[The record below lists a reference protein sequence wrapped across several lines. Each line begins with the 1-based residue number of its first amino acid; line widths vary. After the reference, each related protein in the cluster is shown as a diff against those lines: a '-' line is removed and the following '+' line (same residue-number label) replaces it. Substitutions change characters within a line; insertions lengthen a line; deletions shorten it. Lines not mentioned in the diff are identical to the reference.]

1 MNPSSILGS
10 STCQIIEPYPDVTPV
25 IYIPVVTNS
34 ISIESSESLP
44 KRSPVRPIVVRIDR
58 LALRHIG
65 QDEVVP
71 SGPNGLQLV
80 KLFDS
85 EGLPTGHP
93 FVVGTDASMLGAKHL
108 NRYLLAALRN
118 GAYNQRSLVF
128 YAPNSISLLT
138 RLNTDRIGG
147 VTCL

>member
-10 STCQIIEPYPDVTPV
+10 STPHILEPYPDVTPV
-25 IYIPVVTNS
+25 FYIAVVTNS
-34 ISIESSESLP
+34 ISI
-44 KRSPVRPIVVRIDR
+44 D
-58 LALRHIG
+58 A
-65 QDEVVP
+65 
-71 SGPNGLQLV
+71 
-80 KLFDS
+80 S
-85 EGLPTGHP
+85 EGLPDGHP
-93 FVVGTDASMLGAKHL
+93 FVVGTGASMLGAKHL